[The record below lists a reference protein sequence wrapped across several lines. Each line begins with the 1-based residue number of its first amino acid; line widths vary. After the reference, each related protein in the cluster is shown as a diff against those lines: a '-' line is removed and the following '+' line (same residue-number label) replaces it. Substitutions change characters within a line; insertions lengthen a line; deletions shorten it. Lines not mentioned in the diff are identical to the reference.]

1 MPPTG
6 RTKSIQN
13 LVDKA
18 NESIGQEAWFDA
30 EQSLD
35 RALAMSHGRHDYQG
49 MAEILDLLQQTRA
62 GWNKQAYASRT
73 AVRVVDDEVEDSMK
87 VEQGR
92 YLVQPPLVGADA
104 RRLRLLALA
113 GGVPAM
119 VLCREPKTQLGL
131 IPVVAIGPLGAIRT
145 KVKPPKD
152 LKKPPVKWYR
162 DAFASLAEMSLEKI
176 NPNHIA
182 SRKLEAV
189 LSLLDTI
196 PESGMLHEQ
205 AIALCLESANEE
217 A

>member
-6 RTKSIQN
+6 RTKAIQN

-18 NESIGQEAWFDA
+18 NESIGKEAWFDA
-30 EQSLD
+30 ERSLD

-49 MAEILDLLQQTRA
+49 MAEVLNLLHQTRT
-62 GWNKQAYASRT
+62 GWQKQAFASRD
-73 AVRVVDDEVEDSMK
+73 AVRVVDDEVEDTME

-113 GGVPAM
+113 SGTPAI
-119 VLCREPKTQLGL
+119 VVCREPNTQLGL
-131 IPVVAIGPLGAIRT
+131 IPVVAIGPLGAIRA

-152 LKKPPVKWYR
+152 PMKPPVKWFR
-162 DAFASLAEMSLEKI
+162 DAFVSLGDVALEKI
-176 NPNHIA
+176 NPIHIA
-182 SRKLEAV
+182 SRKLEAI
-189 LSLLDTI
+189 LSLLDTL
-196 PESGMLHEQ
+196 PESGVLYEQ